1 MTPGRDC
8 FSVRVLPREPIVDKV
23 YQIAKNTFRESIRDK
38 ILYVIAFFAAVMM
51 FSSLAL
57 GWISIGDQLQVVQ
70 DFSLATLSVFGA
82 LMAVF
87 VGTGLIYKEVDKRTI
102 YTIISK
108 PVHRWQFLLGKYLG
122 LLAVLAL
129 AMVGMLIASLAF
141 VVYAAYTS
149 PYSPIPD
156 WTMRVNWGWF
166 AMAVVM
172 LFFELMVVV
181 SLAMFFGSIASP
193 ILSAIFTFSA
203 YLVGQV
209 SATIK
214 DMFTTFQP
222 EKESVAAITG
232 ESLTDFASN
241 TYFILKPFSEFIY
254 YVLPDLQHFQLRNQV
269 VLGPAPTFAQVGT
282 AMLYGIGYS
291 AAVMLLTILLFDRKR
306 F

>member
-1 MTPGRDC
+1 M
-8 FSVRVLPREPIVDKV
+8 DKV

-51 FSSLAL
+51 LASLGL

-70 DFSLATLSVFGA
+70 DFSLMILSIFGA

-108 PVHRWQFLLGKYLG
+108 PVWRWQFLLGKYLG

-129 AMVGMLIASLAF
+129 AMVGMLVASLLF
-141 VVYAAYTS
+141 IVYAAYTA
-149 PYSPIPD
+149 PYSEIAD
-156 WTMRVNWGWF
+156 WTQRVNWGWF
-166 AMAVVM
+166 SMAVVM

-193 ILSAIFTFSA
+193 ILSAIFTFTA

-222 EKESVAAITG
+222 FQESVAAQTG
-232 ESLTDFASN
+232 ESVTDFASSA
-241 TYFILKPFSEFIY
+241 YFILKPLSEFIY

-269 VLGPAPTFAQVGT
+269 VLGPAPTWAQLGT
-282 AMLYGIGYS
+282 GMLYGIGYS
-291 AAVMLLTILLFDRKR
+291 AAVMLLTMLLFDRKR

>member
-1 MTPGRDC
+1 MG
-8 FSVRVLPREPIVDKV
+8 KV

-51 FSSLAL
+51 LSSLAL

-70 DFSLATLSVFGA
+70 DFSLATLSFFGA

-87 VGTGLIYKEVDKRTI
+87 VGTGLIYKEIDKRTI

-108 PVHRWQFLLGKYLG
+108 PVRRWQFLLGKYLG

-129 AMVGMLIASLAF
+129 AMFGMLIASLLF
-141 VVYAAYTS
+141 VSYAAYNSPDAYYGAAWTS
-149 PYSPIPD
+149 L
-156 WTMRVNWGWF
+156 VNWRWY

-209 SATIK
+209 SATINY
-214 DMFTTFQP
+214 MFTSFVPT
-222 EKESVAAITG
+222 EKPMGQITG
-232 ESLTDFASN
+232 EYLTDFASQA
-241 TYFILKPFSEFIY
+241 YWFLKPFSMVIY

-269 VLGPAPTFAQVGT
+269 VLGPEPTWAQIFTG
-282 AMLYGIGYS
+282 MGYGVGYS
-291 AAVMLLTILLFDRKR
+291 AAVILVTILLFDRKR

>member
-1 MTPGRDC
+1 MG
-8 FSVRVLPREPIVDKV
+8 KV

-51 FSSLAL
+51 LSSLAL

-70 DFSLATLSVFGA
+70 DFSLAILSFFGA

-87 VGTGLIYKEVDKRTI
+87 VGTGLIYKEIDKRTI
-102 YTIISK
+102 YTILSK
-108 PVHRWQFLLGKYLG
+108 PVRRWQFLLGKYLG
-122 LLAVLAL
+122 LLSVLGL
-129 AMVGMLIASLAF
+129 AMAGMLAAAMLF
-141 VVYAAYTS
+141 VVYAAYTQ
-149 PYSPIPD
+149 PYTEIAD
-156 WTMRVNWGWF
+156 WTARVRWGWY

-181 SLAMFFGSIASP
+181 SLAMLFSAVASP

-209 SATIK
+209 SATINYMITSFK
-214 DMFTTFQP
+214 P
-222 EKESVAAITG
+222 LAESETG
-232 ESLTDFASN
+232 SEGLTQFASGA
-241 TYFILKPFSEFIY
+241 YWLLRPFSSFIY

-269 VLGPAPTFAQVGT
+269 VLGPEPTLAQAAA
-282 AMLYGIGYS
+282 AMAYGVGYS
-291 AAVMLLTILLFDRKR
+291 AAVILLTILIFDRKR

>member
-1 MTPGRDC
+1 MN
-8 FSVRVLPREPIVDKV
+8 KV

-70 DFSLATLSVFGA
+70 DFSLAILSFFGA

-87 VGTGLIYKEVDKRTI
+87 VGTGLIYKEIDKRTI
-102 YTIISK
+102 YTVISK
-108 PVHRWQFLLGKYLG
+108 PVKRWQFLLGKYLG
-122 LLAVLAL
+122 LLAVLGL
-129 AMVGMLIASLAF
+129 AMIGMLVAAMLF
-141 VVYAAYTS
+141 VMYCAYTQ
-149 PYSPIPD
+149 PYTEIVD
-156 WTMRVNWGWF
+156 WTQRVNWGWY

-181 SLAMFFGSIASP
+181 SLAMFFSSIASP
-193 ILSAIFTFSA
+193 ILSAIFTFTA

-209 SATIK
+209 SATISY
-214 DMFTTFQP
+214 MITTFVP
-222 EKESVAAITG
+222 ADRPVGHETG
-232 ESLTDFASN
+232 EMLTDFASQ
-241 TYFILKPFSEFIY
+241 TYWFLKPFSTFIF

-269 VLGPAPTFAQVGT
+269 VLGPQPTVDQLLTGMA
-282 AMLYGIGYS
+282 YGVLYS
-291 AAVMLLTILLFDRKR
+291 AAVMFITVLIFDRKR